1 MRSQVQKI
9 HKLHL
14 VRDQHRHEE
23 KERKGRVNT
32 IASINTR
39 QASNVDHYSMRKY
52 LELFDLLLGLEEGS
66 CIIPYG

>member
-1 MRSQVQKI
+1 MRLQVQKI

-14 VRDQHRHEE
+14 VRNQHCYEE

-52 LELFDLLLGLEEGS
+52 LELLDFLLGLEEGR
-66 CIIPYG
+66 CFIPYG